1 MLRVLMASGEELAAI
16 PAEQLTTAGMLKCE
30 LHRLSG
36 IPRFRQRLVQE
47 SGTCLEEDAE
57 LEAMTLQLVVLPFA
71 SASELE
77 MDEIIGA
84 AASGATSKVQ
94 EFLQKQIDP
103 NFLGYN
109 DEGVFV
115 TPLVAACEKGHTEV
129 AELLLQ
135 AGAEKESCDTGAENE
150 QYKIA
155 CKISHM
161 NDKKLASKMLE
172 GFEDFARG
180 KTPLWVASER
190 GHAGVLRLLLEA
202 RADKDCQ
209 NTFGQSPLWIASR
222 NGHVDIVCLLLEA
235 RAEKDRA
242 DSVLGDTPLRQA
254 VAKGHAQIASLLLL
268 G

>member
-1 MLRVLMASGEELAAI
+1 MVLE
-16 PAEQLTTAGMLKCE
+16 LTTAGMLKLE
-30 LHRLSG
+30 LQRLSG
-36 IPRFRQRLVQE
+36 IPRFRQRLVHE
-47 SGTCLEEDAE
+47 SGTCLEEEAE

-84 AASGATSKVQ
+84 AGSGVTSKVQ
-94 EFLQKQIDP
+94 ELLQKQIDP

-115 TPLVAACEKGHTEV
+115 TPLVAACERGHTEV

-135 AGAEKESCDTGAENE
+135 AGADKESCDTGADSEHR
-150 QYKIA
+150 KVVS
-155 CKISHM
+155 KISQM
-161 NDKKLASKMLE
+161 VDKKLASKMLE
-172 GFEDFARG
+172 GFDDFARG

-190 GHAGVLRLLLEA
+190 GHSGVLRLLLEA

-209 NTFGQSPLWIASR
+209 NTFGQSPLWIAASK
-222 NGHVDIVCLLLEA
+222 GHVDILCLLLEA
-235 RAEKDRA
+235 RADKDSA
-242 DSVLGDTPLRQA
+242 DSVLGNSPLRQA
-254 VAKGHAQIASLLLL
+254 VAKGRAQIASLLLL